1 VVTKQIWLSISQA
14 VGTVCDSDYVSS
26 GNLWLSK
33 KKLLVANMF
42 TFVLLIMFLLVI
54 YGLVKRSC

>member
-33 KKLLVANMF
+33 KLLVANMF